1 MSSAII
7 ATSPMMPT
15 TTTTTTTTREL
26 RRAISSS
33 STLSANGRT
42 ITHVRRTSAPR
53 VSLAAR
59 AHIDMHDKA
68 LRSILGAQEVISA
81 IKVRKA
87 VTKLIL
93 GHNALGDDGA
103 QALFEF
109 LCSQEGRRYRIAEI
123 SLNSNGIGNAGLEA
137 IAEYLEGNENLK
149 ELFLQNNAFQG
160 DRDTAIK
167 LSRAINSSRLELLS
181 IASNQHLSDTFFVPF
196 LSHLDSSSLRE
207 LQITAIGLTRCS
219 SPMLSEFFA
228 SPRSRAI
235 ETLKC
240 NANTLGARTVRNL
253 VAQLRTTNF
262 TLQKLEVY
270 ANAAP
275 RSSDED
281 DREEGAE
288 EAQEES
294 VEEARAK
301 WTACEKYLKSMLVRN
316 ELLRSR
322 VHGEALEL
330 LTYARALLFYSAT
343 RQAQSVNEEKAHIPV
358 SSGQQDLLDA
368 QQCAPSHSQ
377 NPNTNTFPFRS
388 LPIELQ
394 QYILA
399 LLAPSL
405 SASQCTRIFA
415 FAADPSTLQPLLPS
429 LRPSWLSGTGGM
441 GCIPDPASLPF
452 GSGTGVS
459 SESASASGNNNG
471 NLSSLPGLGLGLG
484 FMSGT
489 VLRSESKSQPT
500 PSPKSDPG
508 RRDFSALPSLSSLPT
523 SISSS
528 PLLTP
533 TSPASPPLQAA
544 TPSLGYSLCPG
555 GKCMGTGGSVLC
567 HRAEARMRWLAAVG
581 CLRFEKDGRG
591 LKEVMS
597 LLADS
602 NGED

>member
-7 ATSPMMPT
+7 ATSQTMPT
-15 TTTTTTTTREL
+15 PASREF
-26 RRAISSS
+26 RRAISSP

-68 LRSILGAQEVISA
+68 LRSTLGAQEVISA

-103 QALFEF
+103 QELFGF
-109 LCSQEGRRYRIAEI
+109 LCSEEGRRYRIAEI

-160 DRDTAIK
+160 DKQTAVK

-196 LSHLDSSSLRE
+196 LSYLDSASLRE

-219 SPMLSEFFA
+219 SQTLSEFFA
-228 SPRSRAI
+228 SPRSRVI

-240 NANTLGARTVRNL
+240 NANALGARTVRNL

-275 RSSDED
+275 RSSAED
-281 DREEGAE
+281 VREEGAE

-301 WTACEKYLKSMLVRN
+301 WTVCEKYLKSMLVRN

-322 VHGEALEL
+322 VHEEALEL
-330 LTYARALLFYSAT
+330 LTYARALLFCSAT

-377 NPNTNTFPFRS
+377 NPNTNTFPFLS

-415 FAADPSTLQPLLPS
+415 FAADPSTFQPLLPS

-452 GSGTGVS
+452 GSGSGTGVS

-471 NLSSLPGLGLGLG
+471 SPASLPGLGLGLG
-484 FMSGT
+484 FGSGIAS
-489 VLRSESKSQPT
+489 RSKSKSQSTSSPT
-500 PSPKSDPG
+500 SDPG
-508 RRDFSALPSLSSLPT
+508 IRDFSVLPSLSSLPT
-523 SISSS
+523 STSSS

-555 GKCMGTGGSVLC
+555 GKCMGAGGSVLC

-581 CLRFEKDGRG
+581 CVRFEKDGRG
-591 LKEVMS
+591 MKEVMS

-602 NGED
+602 NGGN

>member
-1 MSSAII
+1 MSSATI
-7 ATSPMMPT
+7 ATSPMIPT
-15 TTTTTTTTREL
+15 PTTREF
-26 RRAISSS
+26 RRTISSP
-33 STLSANGRT
+33 STLSTNGRT

-59 AHIDMHDKA
+59 AHIDMHDKG
-68 LRSILGAQEVISA
+68 LRSISGAQEVISA
-81 IKVRKA
+81 IQVRKT

-103 QALFEF
+103 QELFRF
-109 LCSQEGRRYRIAEI
+109 LCSKEGRRYRIGEI
-123 SLNSNGIGNAGLEA
+123 SLNSNGIGNTGLEA
-137 IAEYLEGNENLK
+137 IAKYLEGNENLK

-160 DRDTAIK
+160 DRETAIK
-167 LSRAINSSRLELLS
+167 LSGAINSSRLELLS

-196 LSHLDSSSLRE
+196 LSYLDSSSLRE
-207 LQITAIGLTRCS
+207 LQITAIGLTRRS
-219 SPMLSEFFA
+219 SPTLSEFFA
-228 SPRSRAI
+228 SSRSHAI

-240 NANTLGARTVRNL
+240 NANALGARAMRNL

-275 RSSDED
+275 RGSGEENG
-281 DREEGAE
+281 EEGAE

-301 WTACEKYLKSMLVRN
+301 WTACEKDLKSMLVRN

-322 VHGEALEL
+322 VHEEALAL
-330 LTYARALLFYSAT
+330 LTYARSLLFCST
-343 RQAQSVNEEKAHIPV
+343 KRQAQPVKGETAHIPLPN
-358 SSGQQDLLDA
+358 SSSQQDPSDA
-368 QQCAPSHSQ
+368 QQCAPSSSQ
-377 NPNTNTFPFRS
+377 NLITNTFPFRS

-394 QYILA
+394 QCILA

-405 SASQCTRIFA
+405 SASQRVRIFA

-452 GSGTGVS
+452 GSGTGVGGESVS
-459 SESASASGNNNG
+459 SSGTNG
-471 NLSSLPGLGLGLG
+471 GFPASLPGLGPGLGLG
-484 FMSGT
+484 SPPQSQF
-489 VLRSESKSQPT
+489 KSQSA
-500 PSPKSDPG
+500 PSLKSDPG
-508 RRDFSALPSLSSLPT
+508 KRGFSALPSLSSLPT
-523 SISSS
+523 STSSS

-533 TSPASPPLQAA
+533 TSTSPALPPFLAPTA
-544 TPSLGYSLCPG
+544 SFGYSLCPG
-555 GKCMGTGGSVLC
+555 GKCMGAGGSVLC

-581 CLRFEKDGRG
+581 CGRFEKDGRG
-591 LKEVMS
+591 VREVMS
-597 LLADS
+597 LLS
-602 NGED
+602 NNNGGD